1 MDFPCGSA
9 GKEPACTVGDLG
21 SIPGLGRSLEMEM
34 ATHASVLAW
43 EIHGQ
48 RSLADYS
55 SWGCKELD
63 TT

>member
-1 MDFPCGSA
+1 MVMNLPAHA
-9 GKEPACTVGDLG
+9 GDAR
-21 SIPGLGRSLEMEM
+21 SIPGWRRSLEMEM

-48 RSLADYS
+48 RSLAGYS